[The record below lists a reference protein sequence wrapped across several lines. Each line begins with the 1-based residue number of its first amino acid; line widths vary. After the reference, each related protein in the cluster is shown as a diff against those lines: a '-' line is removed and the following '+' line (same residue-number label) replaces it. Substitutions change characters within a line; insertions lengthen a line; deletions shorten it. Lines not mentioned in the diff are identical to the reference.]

1 MPEIHREGAL
11 VFQLVTDG
19 SRPYFRVRSPGHPFL
34 WVNIE
39 TMEADPNDRFPET
52 MKTTVMQWARPRQAV
67 LAEAWLKAKAGMKVG
82 RIP

>member
-1 MPEIHREGAL
+1 MTEHWCSNSSRTAAGRIS
-11 VFQLVTDG
+11 G
-19 SRPYFRVRSPGHPFL
+19 SGRAPGHPFL

-39 TMEADPNDRFPET
+39 TMEADRNDRFPET
-52 MKTTVMQWARPRQAV
+52 MKTAVMQWARPRQAE